1 MIAHS
6 VRHALQISAKALALS
21 PAYGKACLLL
31 LILALAIGPPP
42 SHAQQRPQPPA
53 AKQADQGLSP
63 LSPNLMPYSNG
74 LAIPSTSRLRLMA
87 VFGSQTNK
95 AIMSDLNWNVFEDR
109 PNGDG
114 TYKLIVQ
121 STDPV
126 PQIELPNGDYLVHVS
141 YGLASSTRRISL
153 NGTDITE
160 AIALNAGALKVSSL
174 IGDTPIAPN
183 RTMISVFV
191 PDRGNAEGKLVA
203 SNVKAGDILRLPEGT
218 YHIVSTYLDAAT
230 ANQAPSATAGANNNA
245 TNSIVDADAK
255 VQTGKLT
262 EAILRHRVSVITLK
276 LVNFNGGE
284 ALANTSFTVLTPGG
298 DVLREMIG
306 AFPSL
311 PLAEGEYV
319 VIARRDGKAFQRN
332 FNVVGGHDTDIE
344 VLFK

>member
-1 MIAHS
+1 M
-6 VRHALQISAKALALS
+6 S
-21 PAYGKACLLL
+21 PVFGPIRPVL
-31 LILALAIGPPP
+31 LILALALSPPA
-42 SHAQQRPQPPA
+42 SQAQQRPLPPA
-53 AKQADQGLSP
+53 AKPADQGLSP

-74 LAIPSTSRLRLMA
+74 LATPSSSRLRLMA
-87 VFGSQTNK
+87 VFGPQSRK
-95 AIMSDLNWNVFEDR
+95 PVMSDLNWNVFEDR

-114 TYKLIVQ
+114 SYKLILQ
-121 STDPV
+121 SSDPL
-126 PQIELPNGDYLVHVS
+126 PQIELPNGDYIVHVS

-153 NGTDITE
+153 NGSEVTE
-160 AIALNAGALKVSSL
+160 AIALNAGALKVTSL
-174 IGDTPIAPN
+174 IGDAPIAPN

-218 YHIVSTYLDAAT
+218 YHIVSTYLDAAS
-230 ANQAPSATAGANNNA
+230 ANQAPSPTAGMNNNA

-255 VQTGKLT
+255 VQIGKLT
-262 EAILRHRVSVITLK
+262 EAILRHRVAVITLK

>member
-6 VRHALQISAKALALS
+6 VRHALQASAKVLALCF
-21 PAYGKACLLL
+21 AYGPARVLV
-31 LILALAIGPPP
+31 LIFALSISQQATQ
-42 SHAQQRPQPPA
+42 AQQSPIPPIVRP
-53 AKQADQGLSP
+53 ADQGLSP

-74 LAIPSTSRLRLMA
+74 LATPSSSHLRLMA
-87 VFGSQTNK
+87 VFGPQGSK
-95 AIMSDLNWNVFEDR
+95 PIMTDINWNVFEDR

-114 TYKLIVQ
+114 TYKLIMQ

-126 PQIELPNGDYLVHVS
+126 PQIELPNGYYLVHVS
-141 YGLASSTRRISL
+141 DGLASSTRRISL
-153 NGTDITE
+153 NGTDVTQS
-160 AIALNAGALKVSSL
+160 IALNAGALKVTSM
-174 IGDTPIAPN
+174 IGDLPIAPN

-191 PDRGNAEGKLVA
+191 PDRGNAEGNLVA
-203 SNVKAGDILRLPEGT
+203 NVKAGDILRLPEGT
-218 YHIVSTYLDAAT
+218 YHIVSTYLDTAT
-230 ANQAPSATAGANNNA
+230 SNQSPSPTSSGNLNA

-255 VQTGKLT
+255 VQIGKLT
-262 EAILRHRVSVITLK
+262 EAILRHRVAVITLK
-276 LVNFNGGE
+276 LVNFVGGE

-332 FNVVGGHDTDIE
+332 FNVVGGRDTDIE